1 MIKAVFFDIDN
12 TLYSETEAHA
22 VAWLALTRYVW
33 DHFAIDAE
41 TWQGYYSREMA
52 QMKELLGPQ
61 AAIHNRMI
69 RFQRILETLH
79 LPN

>member
-12 TLYSETEAHA
+12 TLYSETDAHG

-41 TWQGYYSREMA
+41 TWQGY
-52 QMKELLGPQ
+52 
-61 AAIHNRMI
+61 
-69 RFQRILETLH
+69 
-79 LPN
+79 